1 MAFRFYG
8 SIPEGV
14 KADLFPFMEKVF
26 MTVGTATVSTS
37 AEEAKSYGFLRRTDR
52 ITLNPDAVLVFV
64 FRNPIAASPSCER
77 RQDPMILQTGIINT
91 SFQSLRCAAP

>member
-14 KADLFPFMEKVF
+14 KADLFPFMEKMF

-37 AEEAKSYGFLRRTDR
+37 AEEAKSYRLPSSDRSDHPQSRRR
-52 ITLNPDAVLVFV
+52 AGG
-64 FRNPIAASPSCER
+64 RE
-77 RQDPMILQTGIINT
+77 G
-91 SFQSLRCAAP
+91 